1 MTDQP
6 PPPAPPAKTPRPALT
21 GRAVGL
27 LALAAVIVPL
37 VVVLCWVVG
46 VLTAGPGGE
55 LAGFGPYFCR
65 HGHCVGEANAV
76 IRSSV
81 NALLGMIPLAVAVGG
96 VGFVIA
102 VLARRRGFVTV
113 LSILGYL
120 IVLMVSVNTAAYSIS
135 GGNQIVGTIII
146 GVFAIGVPIGV
157 VLLARAAISKP
168 DDARLI

>member
-1 MTDQP
+1 MTTP
-6 PPPAPPAKTPRPALT
+6 PSVPARETPTPRPALT

-27 LALAAVIVPL
+27 LALAAAIVPL

-46 VLTAGPGGE
+46 ILTAGPGGE
-55 LAGFGPYFCR
+55 LASFGPYFCR
-65 HGHCVGEANAV
+65 RGHCVGSADAV
-76 IRSSV
+76 VRSSV

-120 IVLMVSVNTAAYSIS
+120 IVLLVSVNTAAYSIS
-135 GGNQIVGTIII
+135 GGNQIIGTVII

-157 VLLARAAISKP
+157 VALARVALPKP
-168 DDARLI
+168 GDARLI